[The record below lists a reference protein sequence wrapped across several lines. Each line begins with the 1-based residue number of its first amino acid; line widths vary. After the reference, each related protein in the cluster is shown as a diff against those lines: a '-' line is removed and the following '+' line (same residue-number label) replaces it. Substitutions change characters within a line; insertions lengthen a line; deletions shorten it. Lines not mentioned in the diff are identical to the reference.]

1 MRILAKAPD
10 FVRARSSN
18 EIQLAKFEIEK
29 QLNLQTQFL
38 DPLCH
43 WQCFD
48 STLPN
53 GEICFNRLEEGET
66 LTSLWKMQVKA
77 KAVSLKNSSRF
88 AQMFHRCNIK
98 MASFDIQFASESK
111 QIPRCAQ
118 NATTTFVMGAASSF
132 SRIMS
137 WHLAFFVENHEK
149 CEMVNDYWLP
159 EKQDQDNRWVM
170 IRVDL
175 AGPLGPAVA

>member
-10 FVRARSSN
+10 FVRAQSSN

-43 WQCFD
+43 WQCFH

-66 LTSLWKMQVKA
+66 LTSL
-77 KAVSLKNSSRF
+77 
-88 AQMFHRCNIK
+88 
-98 MASFDIQFASESK
+98 
-111 QIPRCAQ
+111 
-118 NATTTFVMGAASSF
+118 
-132 SRIMS
+132 
-137 WHLAFFVENHEK
+137 
-149 CEMVNDYWLP
+149 
-159 EKQDQDNRWVM
+159 
-170 IRVDL
+170 
-175 AGPLGPAVA
+175 